1 MMKVMKVKLRGTIGS
16 NKNRNPN
23 SWMDLE
29 MFYLRGGGGP
39 DSFFFLVISFR
50 IIPRAVLLLEGG
62 SVLVFLRK
70 PIAYKNLVDSSPAGF
85 KRMAEIAENMI
96 CFTVYLFKIM
106 IRTHSKSWINEAK
119 RFLSCDKFGYRS
131 RMMFLDKNEVT
142 PFQKC
147 PWNALCK
154 NGILLKIHL
163 FQNQIQ
169 RQFFNQTPQQ
179 NHFCALNSI
188 LML

>member
-1 MMKVMKVKLRGTIGS
+1 
-16 NKNRNPN
+16 
-23 SWMDLE
+23 
-29 MFYLRGGGGP
+29 
-39 DSFFFLVISFR
+39 
-50 IIPRAVLLLEGG
+50 
-62 SVLVFLRK
+62 
-70 PIAYKNLVDSSPAGF
+70 
-85 KRMAEIAENMI
+85 MAEIAENMI

-154 NGILLKIHL
+154 NGNIKDI
-163 FQNQIQ
+163 F
-169 RQFFNQTPQQ
+169 
-179 NHFCALNSI
+179 SI
-188 LML
+188 KHHNITISVRSIAF